1 MKIYLQKVNSIFS
14 SRYVIIA
21 IVSALTAYAS
31 FYYFNSKSSKEYY
44 SPDPAFA
51 AYISAFTSGNI
62 SRDGSIKIQLAAH
75 FTDSSKMK
83 NLENIFSFSPHI
95 KGTSRWIDERTIEFK
110 PDKNL
115 PTDTKYEVK
124 FKLNKLIDVSSNLE
138 TFVFTFQTI
147 KQAFEISNTYLEQSD
162 ASNMVRQKL
171 VGTLISADV
180 EDDIEI
186 EKIIKVSLNE
196 TNLLVHWDHAAD
208 KLTHRFI
215 IDSIDRKNVETEVK
229 IFWDGDAINLDK
241 KGETTLIVPALGNF
255 SVSQIQVIDED
266 EQYISIRF
274 SDPIL
279 MNQDL
284 NGLITI
290 NDVQDLKFIIEK
302 NEVKVYPATRISG
315 SKNINVAAG
324 ILNIMNF
331 KMPKASVQE
340 LIFSDVNPAVNI
352 VGKGIIMP
360 NSDKIILPF
369 ESVNINAVDVTIT
382 KIFENNIAQF
392 LQVNELDETNELRR
406 VAHPILKKT
415 IRLDGNKLTNLHKL
429 NRFALDL
436 SLYIKTEP
444 GAIYNVKF
452 SFKKSYSLYRCNAA
466 SIEPVVDE
474 SLEKLDA
481 DWDNPN
487 KEQSSWDN
495 AEEYYYPDGYNW
507 DERNN
512 PCSNSFYS
520 SDRWVNKNVLASD
533 LGIIAKQGA
542 NGQTFFAVLNINN
555 TQPISG
561 VTLNVLDYQQQL
573 ITTCKTDNEGWANIV
588 LKRKAYLLVAKLG
601 NQRGY
606 LRLDDGSSL
615 SLSHFDV
622 SGEAVQK
629 GIKGFLYGERGV
641 WRPGDSLYLTFV
653 LHDPLKNIPS
663 SHPISFELFNP
674 QGSLYKRIINNKSV
688 DGFYSFNTCTDMDAP
703 TGNWTAK
710 VKAGGAV
717 FQKVLKIETVMPN
730 RLKIK
735 LDFGVPYFSNTSNL
749 KATLESKWL
758 HGALARNLKA
768 TVDVSYSA
776 SKTEFKSYTNFAFDD
791 PSKYFNGETQ
801 RVFEKELDENGK
813 ANISTKV
820 NAGENAP
827 GKLTANFT
835 AKVFEPGGN
844 FSIDRFSLPY
854 HPFDDYLGVKIPT
867 GDKARGMLLTD
878 NNHIVQIISVDKNGS
893 LSKGRKTV
901 KVKLYKVEWR
911 WWWDKTEENLTNY
924 SNEEY
929 NQPIQESEVIVTNG
943 RGKYTM
949 RINYPDWGRYLLR
962 VIDETGGHSS
972 GKAFYMDWPGWAGRA
987 QRDNPAEA
995 TMLTFS
1001 SNKQTFQVGEEVK
1014 LTIPTGKNGR
1024 ALVSIESGSR
1034 IIETHWVEVKGNQ
1047 TQFAF
1052 RVTPQMLP
1060 NIFVHVTLVQ
1070 PHAQTNNDLPIRLY
1084 GMLSLGIED
1093 ASTKLNPVIKMGE
1106 VLRPEQNT
1114 NITVSEASGK
1124 AMTYTLAIV
1133 DEGLL
1138 DLTRFKTPDLHSSF
1152 YAKEALGVK
1161 TWDMFDYVMG
1171 AFGMQMER
1179 ILSIGGD
1186 GGINRKSQVN
1196 RANRFKP
1203 VVKFIGP
1210 YYLPAGKF
1218 QSHKIILPQYIGS
1231 VKVMVVAGHN
1241 GAYGYTDKAVPVRK
1255 PLMVLATL
1263 PRVLGPNEIVK
1274 LPVSVFAM
1282 ENNIKNVS
1290 VQIKVNNL
1298 VRVIGSS
1305 NKNIHFTATGDEM
1318 VDFDLKVNNLI
1329 GVSKVKIIATSGSET
1344 AECEIELDVRNP
1356 NPIATD
1362 VIEATI
1368 ERNKTWNSSYRA
1380 IGVSGTNKA
1389 TLEISAIPPINL
1401 DKRLSYLIQYP
1412 HGCVEQTTSAIF
1424 PQLALGNLLI
1434 LSPQYKQQVENN
1446 IRAGIQRLKLFQTS
1460 DGGMSY
1466 WPGEINSEDW
1476 STSYAGHFLIEAQ
1489 NAGYAL
1495 SPNFMPEWKKFQRNK
1510 AIAWIYSDVHSDLIQ
1525 AYRLYTLALA
1535 KIPELG
1541 AMNRLKENNRL
1552 TSEAK
1557 WRLAAAYVLAGQSD
1571 VAHQLIK
1578 GLSTNIKPYNEMAN
1592 TFGSDERDEAMILET
1607 LTLMGKTTLAA
1618 QLVKQ
1623 VAQSLSSN
1631 EWMSTQSTAY
1641 SLLALSKYCGKAGFD
1656 KSLNFNYTINGKKIT
1671 CNQQNLIAQIPIDIS
1686 SKIAGNI
1693 SISSSNKQLL
1703 YARIILQGQPEIGN
1717 MKESS
1722 NNLNMLVNYKDMNGI
1737 LLNPMAIEQGTDFVC
1752 EVKITN
1758 PGLFGNYEQM
1768 ALSTIFPSGWEIHNN
1783 RMDGNNPKFTSSV
1796 STYQNVRDD
1805 RVYTYFNIQS
1815 KQTHTYYILLNAS
1828 YLGKFYM
1835 PGINC
1840 EAMYNGG
1847 IYARK
1852 AGSWIQVIA
1861 RKKGIS

>member
-1 MKIYLQKVNSIFS
+1 MKISLQKVNAIFS
-14 SRYVIIA
+14 SRYTIIA
-21 IVSALTAYAS
+21 FVTVLTVYTAFH
-31 FYYFNSKSSKEYY
+31 FYKSKNKNEYTA
-44 SPDPAFA
+44 PNPAFA

-62 SRDGSIKIQLAAH
+62 NRDGSIKIQLAAH
-75 FTDSSKMK
+75 FTDSNKTQNVE
-83 NLENIFSFSPHI
+83 NLFSFSPDI
-95 KGTSRWIDERTIEFK
+95 KGTTRWVDERTIEFK
-110 PDKNL
+110 PDNNL
-115 PTDTKYEVK
+115 PSGTKFEAD
-124 FKLNKLIDVSSNLE
+124 FKLNKLMDVSGNLE
-138 TFVFTFQTI
+138 TFSFAFQTI
-147 KQAFEISNTYLEQSD
+147 KQAFEISNTYLEQSE
-162 ASNMVRQKL
+162 ANNMIRQKL
-171 VGTLISADV
+171 IGTLLTADV
-180 EDDIEI
+180 EEDVEI
-186 EKIIKVSLNE
+186 EKIVKASLE
-196 TNLLVHWDHAAD
+196 KTDLHIHWDHAAD
-208 KLTHRFI
+208 KITHRFT
-215 IDSIDRKNVETEVK
+215 IDSIDRKNVQTEVK
-229 IFWDGDAINLDK
+229 IYWDGDALHLDK
-241 KGETTLIVPALGNF
+241 KGEASISVPTIGDF
-255 SVSQIQVIDED
+255 SVSKINVWDAD
-266 EQYISIRF
+266 EQYVSIRF

-290 NDVQDLKFIIEK
+290 SDVQDLKFIIDK
-302 NEVKVYPATRISG
+302 NEIRVYPPSRISVN
-315 SKNINVAAG
+315 KNISVAAG
-324 ILNIMNF
+324 ILNTINT
-331 KMPKASVQE
+331 KMPKAIVQE
-340 LIFSDVNPAVNI
+340 LTFADVNPAVSF
-352 VGKGIIMP
+352 VGKGVIMP
-360 NSDKIILPF
+360 NNEKIILPF
-369 ESVNINAVDVTIT
+369 EAVNLNAVDVTIT
-382 KIFENNIAQF
+382 KIFENNVAQF
-392 LQVNELDETNELRR
+392 LQVNEIDGTNELRR
-406 VAHPILKKT
+406 VARPIIKKT
-415 IRLDGNKLTNLHKL
+415 IRLDGNKLTDLHKQ

-436 SLYIKTEP
+436 NKYIKTEP

-452 SFKKSYSLYRCNAA
+452 SFKKSYSLYRCTSA
-466 SIEPVVDE
+466 STETASEE
-474 SLEKLDA
+474 SMEMLDV
-481 DWDNPN
+481 DWDNPD

-495 AEEYYYPDGYNW
+495 IEDYYYPEGYNW
-507 DERNN
+507 EERNN
-512 PCSNSFYS
+512 PCSKSYFN

-542 NGQTFFAVLNINN
+542 NGQTFFAVLNMN
-555 TQPISG
+555 TSEPISG

-573 ITTCKTDNEGWANIV
+573 ITSCNTDNNGWANIV
-588 LKRKAYLLVAKLG
+588 IKQKAYLLVAKYG

-641 WRPGDSLYLTFV
+641 WRPGDSLFLTFV
-653 LHDPLKNIPS
+653 LHDPLKNIPA

-674 QGSLYKRIINNKSV
+674 QGSLYKRIINNKGLN
-688 DGFYSFNTCTDMDAP
+688 GFYSFNTCTDMDAP

-735 LDFGVPYFSNTSNL
+735 LDFGVPYFSKTNNL
-749 KATLESKWL
+749 IATLESKWL
-758 HGALARNLKA
+758 HGAVGRNLQA
-768 TVDVSYSA
+768 TVDVSYTA
-776 SKTEFKSYTNFAFDD
+776 TKTEFKSYSTFVFDD
-791 PSKYFNGETQ
+791 PSKNFSGETQ
-801 RVFEKELDENGK
+801 RIFEKVLDENGK
-813 ANISTKV
+813 AQISTKV
-820 NAGENAP
+820 NAGVNAP
-827 GKLTANFT
+827 GMLTANFT
-835 AKVFEPGGN
+835 TKVFEPGGN

-854 HPFDDYLGVKIPT
+854 HPFDNYIGLSVPS
-867 GDKARGMLLTD
+867 GDKSRGMLLTD
-878 NNHIVQIISVDKNGS
+878 TSHIVQIVSIDKNG
-893 LSKGRKTV
+893 LLGKGQKKV

-911 WWWDKTEENLTNY
+911 WWWDKTEENLSNY

-929 NQPIQESEVIVTNG
+929 NQPIQESEVLLSNG
-943 RGKYTM
+943 LGKYNL

-962 VIDETGGHSS
+962 VIDEEGGHSA

-1001 SNKQTFQVGEEVK
+1001 SNKQTYQVGEEVK
-1014 LTIPTGKNGR
+1014 LNIPTGKNGR

-1047 TQFAF
+1047 TQFVFKA
-1052 RVTPQMLP
+1052 TPEMLP

-1084 GMLSLGIED
+1084 GMVSLGIED
-1093 ASTKLNPVIKMGE
+1093 VSTKLNPVIKMAE

-1114 NITVSEASGK
+1114 NITVSESSGK

-1138 DLTRFKTPDLHSSF
+1138 DLTRFNTPDLHSSF

-1210 YYLPAGKF
+1210 FYLPAGKS
-1218 QSHKIILPQYIGS
+1218 QSHQIVLPQYIGS
-1231 VKVMVVAGHN
+1231 VKIMVVAGQN
-1241 GAYGYTDKAVPVRK
+1241 GAYGYADKAVPVRK

-1263 PRVLGPNEIVK
+1263 PRVLGPGETVK

-1282 ENNIKNVS
+1282 EKNIQNVS
-1290 VQIKVNNL
+1290 VEIKANNL
-1298 VRVIGSS
+1298 IRVVGAS
-1305 NKNIHFTATGDEM
+1305 NKNIHFSATGDEM
-1318 VDFDLKVNNLI
+1318 VDFDLKVNSLI
-1329 GVSKVKIIATSGSET
+1329 GVGKIKIIARSGSES
-1344 AECEIELDVRNP
+1344 AECDVELDVRNP
-1356 NPIATD
+1356 NPITTD
-1362 VIEATI
+1362 VIEGTI
-1368 ERNKTWNSSYRA
+1368 ESNKTWSSSYKA
-1380 IGVSGTNKA
+1380 IGMSGTNKA

-1412 HGCVEQTTSAIF
+1412 HGCVEQTTSSVF
-1424 PQLALGNLLI
+1424 PQLALENLML
-1434 LSPQYKQQVENN
+1434 LSPQYKQQIENN
-1446 IRAGIQRLKLFQTS
+1446 IRAGIQRLKLFQTT

-1466 WPGEINSEDW
+1466 WPGEP
-1476 STSYAGHFLIEAQ
+1476 TSDEWATNYAGHFLIEAQ

-1495 SPNFMPEWKKFQRNK
+1495 APNFMPEWKKFQRNK
-1510 AIAWIYSDVHSDLIQ
+1510 ALAWMYTDLHSDLIQ

-1535 KIPELG
+1535 KSAELG
-1541 AMNRLKENNRL
+1541 AMNRLKENKGLSN
-1552 TSEAK
+1552 EAR
-1557 WRLAAAYVLAGQSD
+1557 WRLASTYVLVGQSD
-1571 VAHQLIK
+1571 VANQLIK
-1578 GLSTNIKPYNEMAN
+1578 GLSTEIKPYSEMAY
-1592 TFGSDERDEAMILET
+1592 TYGSDERDEAMILET

-1618 QLVKQ
+1618 QVVKQ

-1641 SLLALSKYCGKAGFD
+1641 ALLAISKYCGKSGFD
-1656 KSLNFNYTINGKKIT
+1656 KNLKFSYTINGKQS
-1671 CNQQNLIAQIPIDIS
+1671 NYNEQSLIAQIPIDVNTKTTGKIS
-1686 SKIAGNI
+1686 V
-1693 SISSSNKQLL
+1693 SSSNKQIL

-1717 MKESS
+1717 MTEAN
-1722 NNLNMLVNYKDMNGI
+1722 NNLNMLVNYKDMDEN

-1752 EVKITN
+1752 EVKVSN
-1758 PGLFGNYEQM
+1758 PGLLGNYEQM

-1783 RMDGNNPKFTSSV
+1783 RMDGNNPKFASSV

-1805 RVYTYFNIQS
+1805 RVYTYFNIHS

-1828 YLGKFYM
+1828 YLGRFYM
-1835 PGINC
+1835 PGISC
-1840 EAMYNGG
+1840 EAMYNGSVH
-1847 IYARK
+1847 ARK
-1852 AGSWIQVIA
+1852 AGKWIQVVP
-1861 RKKGIS
+1861 RKKGVS